1 MMTENEKQRIKIE
14 VEQVKQLGEQ
24 IGYGHM
30 MELASALWRKSL
42 EEKGYP
48 ISGAFIPTIGQCIEK
63 EMFKATV
70 NERKAY
76 DAFVRF

>member
-1 MMTENEKQRIKIE
+1 MMSEIEKQRIKFD
-14 VEQVKQLGEQ
+14 VEQVKNLGEQ

-42 EEKGYP
+42 KEKGYP

-63 EMFKATV
+63 EMSEAKI
-70 NERKAY
+70 NEKKAY

>member
-1 MMTENEKQRIKIE
+1 MMSENEKQRIKLE
-14 VEQVKQLGEQ
+14 AEQVRMLGEK
-24 IGYGHM
+24 IGYGNL
-30 MELASALWRKSL
+30 MEFASALWRKSL

-48 ISGAFIPTIGQCIEK
+48 TSGAFIPTIGQCIEK
-63 EMFKATV
+63 EMFEKTI